1 MRIAATLEH
10 GTPDQVSAC
19 VPVAS
24 VLDGK
29 DHITEEVV
37 QTALDSYPICTSH
50 SRRPVHLPNLV
61 HKIVRTCFM
70 TQRPNNRAVDPIG
83 HVLNKA
89 WPMRCSVRNFSDIV
103 SAYIMKDP
111 EVYLFICTTMH
122 ACMAGVY
129 PSSSVTASVAL
140 RILLYKHYVSNQISQ
155 SHLAQ
160 WVRQDN
166 HSIVFVAIKEYI
178 VFAVSMVPGL
188 ECVLQSYYNWDQFV
202 ASVSTQAD
210 AVRNALNHNIGSPT
224 CMFYEAQQSM
234 MAARCFKCPAPL
246 LDIGT
251 ICDQVATI
259 VRTNCV
265 PSKAVF
271 KTPLRYYIYKLI
283 REPLA
288 LGVPISQLAVA
299 MRLPTDFSHLLGLV
313 ASRRATSA
321 TWKLL
326 RSLQYVGDNTKL
338 LVHEF
343 VVAWTMCI
351 KVCMYAL
358 PQHIQ
363 QSHSAHPR
371 DRPTVLYAC
380 VCCRQVRAFV
390 VDEGN
395 SAGNAWACG
404 HQKVLLDDETGT
416 LYCGKR
422 VEKVSSHSR
431 RIQRSNDTGRSYWK
445 AQQSMMC
452 GYCPLLRMEM
462 KGQLLSFYGKLY
474 MLCPS
479 CMCVMCLRNNRYH
492 HDSIRCVNCQYK
504 GGASNSQR
512 CFHCYTIAPNLRHI
526 IIGRQEVCVC
536 TTCTRRWMDDTSLL
550 GIVTEEVVHRAINER
565 WGANRV
571 AVHCSRI

>member
-1 MRIAATLEH
+1 MRISATREH
-10 GTPDQVSAC
+10 GTPEQASAC

-24 VLDGK
+24 AVDGK
-29 DHITEEVV
+29 SHLSEEEVEA
-37 QTALDSYPICTSH
+37 ALAAYPVCRSH
-50 SRRPVHLPNLV
+50 SMRPVHLPNLV

-111 EVYLFICTTMH
+111 EVYLFICMTMH

-129 PSSSVTASVAL
+129 PTSSVTAHIAL
-140 RILLYKHYVSNQISQ
+140 RILLYKHYVAQRISQ
-155 SHLAQ
+155 SHLAT

-188 ECVLQSYYNWDQFV
+188 ESVLRTFYNWDQFV

-210 AVRNALNHNIGSPT
+210 AVREALNSNIGTPT
-224 CMFYEAQQSM
+224 RMFYEAQQSM
-234 MAARCFKCPAPL
+234 TAARCFKCPTPAV
-246 LDIGT
+246 DMGT

-265 PSKAVF
+265 PTRSVF
-271 KTPLRYYIYKLI
+271 QTPLRYDIYKLI

-288 LGVPISQLAVA
+288 LGASISELAVA
-299 MRLPTDFSHLLGLV
+299 MRLPADFADLLAQV
-313 ASRRATSA
+313 SSRSATSA

-326 RSLQYVGDNTKL
+326 RAVEYDGDDLKL

-343 VVAWTMCI
+343 VVAWTMCV
-351 KVCMYAL
+351 KVRMYPL
-358 PQHIQ
+358 PPHIQ
-363 QSHSAHPR
+363 QSHRAHADERPSA
-371 DRPTVLYAC
+371 LYAC

-390 VDEGN
+390 VDEGS

-404 HQKVLLDDETGT
+404 HQKVLLDDETGI

-422 VEKVSSHSR
+422 VEKVSSQSR
-431 RIQRSNDTGRSYWK
+431 RVQRSNDTGRSYWK

-452 GYCPLLRMEM
+452 GYCPLLRMDM
-462 KGQLLSFYGKLY
+462 KGMLLSFYGKLY

-492 HDSIRCVNCQYK
+492 RDSIRCVNCQYR
-504 GGASNSQR
+504 GSTASAQR
-512 CFHCYTIAPNLRHI
+512 CFHCYTMAPDLRQVT
-526 IIGRQEVCVC
+526 IGSQDVCAC
-536 TTCTRRWMDDTSLL
+536 AACTRRWMDDESLMSVL
-550 GIVTEEVVHRAINER
+550 TEEVAHRAINER
-565 WGANRV
+565 WGANRI
-571 AVHCSRI
+571 AVHCARI